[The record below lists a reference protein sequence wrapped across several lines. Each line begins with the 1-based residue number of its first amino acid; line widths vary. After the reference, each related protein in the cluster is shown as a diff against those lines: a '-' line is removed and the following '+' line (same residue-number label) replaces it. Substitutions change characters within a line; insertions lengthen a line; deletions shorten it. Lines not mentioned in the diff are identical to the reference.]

1 MKPDE
6 PLSLTVHSLPAPG
19 PQDVRRRTLSGRLKM
34 LLVLL
39 ACAAPVLAS
48 YFTYYV
54 IRPEGRSNYGTLVQP
69 TRTMPPG
76 LSLRTLEGQA
86 VDPKSLRNQWLLV
99 VVGGG
104 SCDAACAQRLYM
116 QRQLR
121 QMLGK
126 ERERLDKVWLITDD
140 APLAPELRASLAGLE
155 PVQAL
160 HHENAP
166 GDERGMRSWDHV
178 AVLLQLLQHF
188 GNVQHV
194 ACFDPEVEFLDD
206 RLCKQFDEC
215 RGIGQCRDFDA
226 ADQVRSKPGHHAK
239 VFAHQF

>member
-6 PLSLTVHSLPAPG
+6 PLSMTVHSLPAPG
-19 PQDVRRRTLSGRLKM
+19 PQDVRQRTLSGRLKM

-54 IRPEGRSNYGTLVQP
+54 IRPEGRSNYGALVQP
-69 TRTMPPG
+69 TRALPPG
-76 LSLRTLEGQA
+76 LSLRTLDGQA

-104 SCDAACAQRLYM
+104 RCDAGCEQRLYL

-140 APLAPELRASLAGLE
+140 APLAPPLRVSLAGLE

-160 HHENAP
+160 RVPLAEVSAWLQPAP
-166 GDERGMRSWDHV
+166 GQPLEAHLYVVDPMGEWMMRFPP
-178 AVLLQLLQHF
+178 Q
-188 GNVQHV
+188 
-194 ACFDPEVEFLDD
+194 PE
-206 RLCKQFDEC
+206 
-215 RGIGQCRDFDA
+215 
-226 ADQVRSKPGHHAK
+226 PAK
-239 VFAHQF
+239 VKRDLERLLRASSFWDPAGR

>member
-6 PLSLTVHSLPAPG
+6 PLSLTVHSMPAPG

-54 IRPEGRSNYGTLVQP
+54 IRPEGRTNYGTLVQP
-69 TRTMPPG
+69 TRTIPPG
-76 LSLRTLEGQA
+76 LALRTLEGQT
-86 VDPKSLRNQWLLV
+86 VDPRSLRNQWLLV

-104 SCDAACAQRLYM
+104 GCDAACVQRLYT
-116 QRQLR
+116 QKQLR

-140 APLAPELRASLAGLE
+140 APLAPELRASLGGLE

-160 HHENAP
+160 RVPPAEVSAWLQPDAGQPLEGHLYVVDPMGEWM
-166 GDERGMRSWDHV
+166 MRFPP
-178 AVLLQLLQHF
+178 Q
-188 GNVQHV
+188 
-194 ACFDPEVEFLDD
+194 PE
-206 RLCKQFDEC
+206 
-215 RGIGQCRDFDA
+215 
-226 ADQVRSKPGHHAK
+226 PAK
-239 VFAHQF
+239 VKRDLERLLRASSFWDPAGR

>member
-6 PLSLTVHSLPAPG
+6 PLSLTVHSMPAPG

-54 IRPEGRSNYGTLVQP
+54 IRPEGRNNYGTLVQP
-69 TRTMPPG
+69 TRTIPPG
-76 LSLRTLEGQA
+76 LALRTLEGQA

-104 SCDAACAQRLYM
+104 GCDAACVQRLYT
-116 QRQLR
+116 QKQLR

-140 APLAPELRASLAGLE
+140 APLPGGDANALNARDPKTGKKVSDEKA
-155 PVQAL
+155 QAAAQQPNQP
-160 HHENAP
+160 H
-166 GDERGMRSWDHV
+166 
-178 AVLLQLLQHF
+178 LLSTSCPPSPCFQGCHQCQPTEQH
-188 GNVQHV
+188 QTPH
-194 ACFDPEVEFLDD
+194 
-206 RLCKQFDEC
+206 
-215 RGIGQCRDFDA
+215 
-226 ADQVRSKPGHHAK
+226 
-239 VFAHQF
+239 

>member
-6 PLSLTVHSLPAPG
+6 PLSLTIHSMPEPG
-19 PQDVRRRTLSGRLKM
+19 PQDLRRRTLSGRLKM

-39 ACAAPVLAS
+39 ACAAPVVAS

-54 IRPEGRSNYGTLVQP
+54 IRPEGRSNYGTLMQP

-76 LSLRTLEGQA
+76 LSLRSLEGQA

-104 SCDAACAQRLYM
+104 ACDAACVQRLYM
-116 QRQLR
+116 QKQLR

-126 ERERLDKVWLITDD
+126 ERERLDKLWLITDD
-140 APLAPELRASLAGLE
+140 AALAPELRASLGGLE

-160 HHENAP
+160 RVP
-166 GDERGMRSWDHV
+166 WPKSPRGCSRPRAS
-178 AVLLQLLQHF
+178 
-188 GNVQHV
+188 
-194 ACFDPEVEFLDD
+194 
-206 RLCKQFDEC
+206 R
-215 RGIGQCRDFDA
+215 
-226 ADQVRSKPGHHAK
+226 
-239 VFAHQF
+239 

>member
-1 MKPDE
+1 MPPEPVPVTKPDE
-6 PLSLTVHSLPAPG
+6 PLGLTVHTLPAAG
-19 PQDVRRRTLSGRLKM
+19 AQDVRRRTVSGRLKM

-69 TRTMPPG
+69 TRTLPPG
-76 LSLRTLEGQA
+76 LSLRTLEGQP

-104 SCDAACAQRLYM
+104 GCDAACAQRLYL

-140 APLAPELRASLAGLE
+140 APLAPELQSSLAGLE
-155 PVQAL
+155 PVRAL
-160 HHENAP
+160 RVPLAEVAAWLQPASGQPLEGHLYVVDPMGEWMMRFPPQPEP
-166 GDERGMRSWDHV
+166 GRVKRDLERLLRASSFWDP
-178 AVLLQLLQHF
+178 A
-188 GNVQHV
+188 G
-194 ACFDPEVEFLDD
+194 
-206 RLCKQFDEC
+206 R
-215 RGIGQCRDFDA
+215 
-226 ADQVRSKPGHHAK
+226 
-239 VFAHQF
+239 